1 MQNMLATINSWLLE
15 NASWARPL
23 MVLAVCVLLLTGC
36 ATGGAGEAIPCPPL
50 PMWGDEAISSLTDE
64 LGAFP
69 EGFPMIERSILEY
82 SMVRSQCGAD

>member
-1 MQNMLATINSWLLE
+1 
-15 NASWARPL
+15 
-23 MVLAVCVLLLTGC
+23 
-36 ATGGAGEAIPCPPL
+36 
-50 PMWGDEAISSLTDE
+50 MWGDEAISSLTDE